1 MSRPTNTINRRYL
14 HDEAATRLREMIS
27 SGALKPG
34 DKVNES
40 ELADSFGISRTP
52 VREAIKM
59 LAAEDLLEILPN
71 YGPRVRLINAVELK
85 DMLEVI
91 AVLEATAGEQ
101 ACDNITDAEVDAI
114 EALHDAMIADRASGN
129 FPSYFVRNRQIHD
142 AIVAA
147 SRNETLQRLYVSL
160 SGRIQVARYSSEK
173 TPAQWDRVLREHV
186 EMVRCLRDRDGA
198 ALFTVLREHVRGQEK
213 VIAATYGVDSAK

>member
-1 MSRPTNTINRRYL
+1 MSRPTHMINRRYL

-40 ELADSFGISRTP
+40 ELADAFGISRTP

-71 YGPRVRLINAVELK
+71 YGPRVRLINAAELRN
-85 DMLEVI
+85 MLEVI

-101 ACDNITDAEVDAI
+101 ACETITEAEVDAI
-114 EALHDAMIADRASGN
+114 EALHDAMIADWSNGN
-129 FPSYFVRNRQIHD
+129 FPNYFIRNRQIHD

-173 TPAQWDRVLREHV
+173 TPDQWQKVLHEHV
-186 EMVRCLRDRDGA
+186 EMVRCLRARDGA
-198 ALFTVLREHVRGQEK
+198 ALFALLREHVRSQEK
-213 VIAATYGVDSAK
+213 VIAATYGAERAQ

>member
-1 MSRPTNTINRRYL
+1 MSRPRQPINRRYL
-14 HDEAATRLREMIS
+14 HDEAAMRMRDMIS

-40 ELADSFGISRTP
+40 ELAESFGISRTP

-71 YGPRVRLINAVELK
+71 YGPRVRLINEAELK
-85 DMLEVI
+85 NMLEVI

-101 ACDNITDAEVDAI
+101 ACDTITEAEVDAI
-114 EALHDAMIADRASGN
+114 EVVHDAMIRDWSNGN
-129 FPSYFVRNRQIHD
+129 FPSYFTRNRQIHD
-142 AIVAA
+142 AIVTA

-173 TPAQWDRVLREHV
+173 TPEQWQKVLHEHV
-186 EMVRCLRDRDGA
+186 EMVRCLRNRDGA
-198 ALFTVLREHVRGQEK
+198 ALFSLLREHVRSQEK
-213 VIAATYGVDSAK
+213 AIAATYGVDSAR